1 MTNFNNNK
9 TFAEAARSL
18 KANTDSLIENI
29 DMSVT
34 LDECTDALLDEQLL
48 PLQEQVINRMNELG
62 LEPDNCNLRAAVSR
76 VEFQHALQ
84 ARRIP
89 SIAAL
94 HKIARVLQCN
104 LVFELQPAKS
114 DTKLVCALT
123 PQMNAAEAKAEV
135 DRLLSEIKLEVRTQF
150 SIAVLGVPS
159 QNMDL
164 DYFFSTRL
172 LFRAAASRLHTIQIK
187 LEPTLES
194 IEWSANAL

>member
-1 MTNFNNNK
+1 MTHFNNNR
-9 TFAEAARSL
+9 TFEEAARSL
-18 KANTDSLIENI
+18 KASIDSLVGNI
-29 DMSVT
+29 DTTVT
-34 LDECTDALLDEQLL
+34 LDECTDALLDEQLH
-48 PLQEQVINRMNELG
+48 PLQEQVINRMKELG

-76 VEFQHALQ
+76 IEFQHALQ

-104 LVFELQPAKS
+104 LVFELQSAKS
-114 DTKLVCALT
+114 EKLSCVLT

-150 SIAVLGVPS
+150 CIAVLGVPS

-172 LFRAAASRLHTIQIK
+172 LFRAAASRLHNIQIK

-194 IEWSANAL
+194 IELSANIL